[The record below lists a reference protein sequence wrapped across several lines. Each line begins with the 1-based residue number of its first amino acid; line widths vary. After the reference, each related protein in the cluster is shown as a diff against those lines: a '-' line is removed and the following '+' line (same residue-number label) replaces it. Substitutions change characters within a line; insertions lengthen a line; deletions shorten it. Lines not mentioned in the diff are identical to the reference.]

1 VCKDMR
7 LEWPG
12 SRRPRSRVPAES
24 YERSSY

>member
-1 VCKDMR
+1 MR

-12 SRRPRSRVPAES
+12 SRRLRARVPAEES